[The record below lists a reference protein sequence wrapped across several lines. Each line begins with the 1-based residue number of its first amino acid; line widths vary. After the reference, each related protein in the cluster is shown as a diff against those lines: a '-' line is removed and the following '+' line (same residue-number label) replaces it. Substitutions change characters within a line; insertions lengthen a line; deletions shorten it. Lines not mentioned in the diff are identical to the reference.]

1 MSKISEWMKEKSH
14 SLAEEL
20 VDINAK
26 HLLANTISGFGMKGR
41 VIDLLGE
48 LKSALFPSLYE
59 KEMVNADFLCAKVM
73 DK

>member
-1 MSKISEWMKEKSH
+1 MDEGKSH

-26 HLLANTISGFGMKGR
+26 YLLANTISGFGMKGR

-59 KEMVNADFLCAKVM
+59 KRNGKCGSFLSRKG
-73 DK
+73 DG